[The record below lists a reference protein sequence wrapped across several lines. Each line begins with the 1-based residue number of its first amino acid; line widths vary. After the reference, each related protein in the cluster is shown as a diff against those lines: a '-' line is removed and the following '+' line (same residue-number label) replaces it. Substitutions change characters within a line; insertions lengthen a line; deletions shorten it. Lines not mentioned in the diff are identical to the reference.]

1 MKKLS
6 DKEIQELLES
16 NMQDPSAAAS
26 DDYKTY
32 QLLFDTLAQAPEESL
47 PLNFAEKVSQK
58 AVQLSVKK
66 QVRRYWLMLGLSILF
81 TLSICAVSLF
91 IYQLPAALMIYNWI
105 SEVRWIVL
113 FSLVMLGLIQFAD
126 YWLMNKKRISPEV

>member
-6 DKEIQELLES
+6 DKEIQELLDA

-66 QVRRYWLMLGLSILF
+66 QVRGYWLMVSLSILF
-81 TLSICAVSLF
+81 TLCICAISLF
-91 IYQLPAALMIYNWI
+91 IYQLPAALMLYNWI

-126 YWLMNKKRISPEV
+126 YWLMNKKRLSPEI